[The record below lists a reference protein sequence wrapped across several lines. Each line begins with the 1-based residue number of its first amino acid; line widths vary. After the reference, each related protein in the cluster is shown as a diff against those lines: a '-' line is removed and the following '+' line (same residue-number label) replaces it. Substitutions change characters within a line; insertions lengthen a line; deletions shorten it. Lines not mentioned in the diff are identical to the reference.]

1 MKPDDTE
8 LPTELPMRLHIALR
22 AKGTRV
28 LLHEVSV
35 DVGVSP
41 TMRSITGDIMDYVIG
56 RAAREAKRQLPRSRR
71 ANENKPTSLVVY
83 YRLLTE
89 DGKRRFIKRGKREQV
104 IGAIAWSYIDSM
116 AMQHV
121 AFVAKMALAK
131 ARVRAGLPYR

>member
-8 LPTELPMRLHIALR
+8 IPTTIPMRLHIALR
-22 AKGTRV
+22 AKGTRM

-41 TMRSITGDIMDYVIG
+41 TMRSITGDIMDHVIG
-56 RAAREAKRQLPRSRR
+56 RAAREAKRQLPRSRQ
-71 ANENKPTSLVVY
+71 ANENKSTSLVVY

-89 DGKRRFIKRGKREQV
+89 DGKRRFIRRGRREQL
-104 IGAIAWSYIDSM
+104 IGAVAWSSIESM
-116 AMQHV
+116 MMQHV
-121 AFVAKMALAK
+121 AFVAKMSLAK